1 MAFLRCILYCM
12 VFSIS
17 PACKIAETEK
27 VSNEAHKGL
36 PWLQAKFRL
45 WLIYV
50 ASFLALSLSLF
61 WPLFN
66 PFSHMCPSSAAIHL
80 PVQLKR
86 RSFKYFPL
94 LLLLLFCV
102 SRFCLHQR
110 NINASCRH
118 LRWFARGLQCVVV
131 VRWGLGQM
139 THPVHTHTHSWT
151 SDSCCR
157 QLCAR
162 ESLV

>member
-1 MAFLRCILYCM
+1 M

-66 PFSHMCPSSAAIHL
+66 PFSHMWL
-80 PVQLKR
+80 PVISR
-86 RSFKYFPL
+86 HPSTCPAEAS
-94 LLLLLFCV
+94 LF
-102 SRFCLHQR
+102 
-110 NINASCRH
+110 
-118 LRWFARGLQCVVV
+118 
-131 VRWGLGQM
+131 
-139 THPVHTHTHSWT
+139 
-151 SDSCCR
+151 
-157 QLCAR
+157 
-162 ESLV
+162 